1 MSAYSVW
8 FVVQWFAYG
17 AGMLIDIILISE
29 EIMADRNQSTPRL
42 TEISLCLILVAVLY
56 LFILP
61 CYYAARITS
70 KCKGKRRRRK
80 KVKLIST

>member
-8 FVVQWFAYG
+8 FVVHWFAYG
-17 AGMLIDIILISE
+17 AGMLIDIILISK
-29 EIMADRNQSTPRL
+29 EIMADQSTPRL

-70 KCKGKRRRRK
+70 KCNGKRRRRK